1 MMSPECTREQDVL
14 DALSAGRWPARC
26 ERELQEHVA
35 GCSLCRDLAE
45 AVGALAEA
53 QDETWQLIQV
63 PSGSTIWW
71 RAQLR
76 ARREAAH
83 RASTPITVAQA
94 AAGTI
99 VLVALVSIL
108 YVATPSLSPLASLV
122 PALPGF
128 ALPDVR
134 LPSLSELGA
143 WRWVALGAFLTWV
156 VLAPLALYLAGED

>member
-35 GCSLCRDLAE
+35 GCSLCLDLAE

-63 PSGSTIWW
+63 PPASTIWW

-76 ARREAAH
+76 ARREAA
-83 RASTPITVAQA
+83 RTVSTPITVVQS
-94 AAGTI
+94 AAGITI
-99 VLVALVSIL
+99 LLAFVAAL
-108 YVATPSLSPLASLV
+108 YMAGPSLPALTALFPELPRPDFSELNLASL
-122 PALPGF
+122 
-128 ALPDVR
+128 PDLR
-134 LPSLSELGA
+134 I
-143 WRWVALGAFLTWV
+143 WQWVAIGAVITWLV
-156 VLAPLALYLAGED
+156 VAPLALYLAGEE